1 MRKLIINRK
10 KSFIGCLAVVQ
21 VICDGNVIGSLRSG
35 GTAEIEISDNKHTVF
50 CVTDVPGA
58 YGGSHRRTSDVIN
71 IQEGT
76 SNINMQ
82 FSFGFTLKLTLI

>member
-1 MRKLIINRK
+1 MRKLFIKRK
-10 KSFIGCLAVVQ
+10 KSFIGCLIVVQ

-35 GTAEIEISDNKHTVF
+35 GTAEIDINDSKHTVY
-50 CVTDVPGA
+50 CVADIPGE

-76 SNINMQ
+76 FNINMQ
-82 FSFGFTLKLTLI
+82 LSFGFTLKLALI